1 MFLESTSFDG
11 VVGFAASVDDE
22 LLFALF
28 SADVET
34 VAFTEVLAC

>member
-1 MFLESTSFDG
+1 MFLESASFDG
-11 VVGFAASVDDE
+11 AIGFAASVDDE
-22 LLFALF
+22 LLFAVL